1 MSILFVVV
9 SFISVTLAWF
19 AYSGLSNVATEVDIK
34 AWYIQL
40 EKDGE
45 TISND
50 IVISLSEI
58 YPGMDIIQETV
69 NIKNLGD
76 SNAQVNY
83 KIISARL
90 LGKEEDNYIVDEETN
105 SEYVEDVLAHE
116 YPFHININLNKNY
129 ILAKGDESF
138 FNVSISW
145 PLDSDDDTL
154 DSFWGT
160 EAYKFQQEEETKKS
174 LDENYQIKPAI
185 QIVISLTAEQYLET
199 DTTSDINYNLGNT
212 ILFDVIDNQKCTD
225 ISSTC
230 LKTYVIDVNNKL
242 GDKTVI
248 LLPDPNN
255 TYLSG
260 SYYDYNL
267 LYETITND
275 WNVNTR
281 QLLAEDILKII
292 STDVINSS
300 LIRDNMSDLIIGNL
314 NYGNRINTEIN
325 RAINYNGYYSFIN
338 AQFLYLT
345 ANDCYWTSSEYDID
359 NSFAV
364 KSIDDN
370 YSQIYGEDK
379 MVNCKVIPIIL
390 ANKSN
395 L

>member
-1 MSILFVVV
+1 MKHRYKTYWRLNLMSILFVVV

-248 LLPDPNN
+248 LLPDP
-255 TYLSG
+255 
-260 SYYDYNL
+260 
-267 LYETITND
+267 
-275 WNVNTR
+275 
-281 QLLAEDILKII
+281 
-292 STDVINSS
+292 
-300 LIRDNMSDLIIGNL
+300 
-314 NYGNRINTEIN
+314 
-325 RAINYNGYYSFIN
+325 
-338 AQFLYLT
+338 
-345 ANDCYWTSSEYDID
+345 
-359 NSFAV
+359 
-364 KSIDDN
+364 
-370 YSQIYGEDK
+370 
-379 MVNCKVIPIIL
+379 
-390 ANKSN
+390 
-395 L
+395 